1 MLRRIDRELQEI
13 AWLRV
18 RCDKR
23 IVTAQHRLVKIGCR
37 MLRPFTIRNCRG
49 FLRLANSG
57 RDTKPSILTRRSIDL
72 NREQLLALEIV
83 FPYILDAETEQGSPK
98 VDQTRAVVNGQ
109 TYLIVDQGESFE
121 LPALCWRVPH
131 CRFSGIFCAPAH

>member
-1 MLRRIDRELQEI
+1 M
-13 AWLRV
+13 
-18 RCDKR
+18 
-23 IVTAQHRLVKIGCR
+23 
-37 MLRPFTIRNCRG
+37 RPFTIRNCRG

-57 RDTKPSILTRRSIDL
+57 RDTKPSILTKRSIDL

-98 VDQTRAVVNGQ
+98 VDQTRAVVNGR

-121 LPALCWRVPH
+121 LPHYVGEFHIVAFQEFSARRHIEKSLRTLMHVPYRTH
-131 CRFSGIFCAPAH
+131 TGLLRLDL